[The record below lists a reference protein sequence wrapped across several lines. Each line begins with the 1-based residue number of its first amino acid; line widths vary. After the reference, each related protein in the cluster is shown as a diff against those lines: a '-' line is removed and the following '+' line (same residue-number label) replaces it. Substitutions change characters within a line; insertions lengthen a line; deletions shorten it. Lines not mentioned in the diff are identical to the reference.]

1 MDKTPLLK
9 ILLLSMA
16 EKLLA
21 EGNDLSEEDVSMLNE
36 YITDGTFSSNTKR
49 IVENKTYASMN
60 PKRREPLTF

>member
-1 MDKTPLLK
+1 
-9 ILLLSMA
+9 MA